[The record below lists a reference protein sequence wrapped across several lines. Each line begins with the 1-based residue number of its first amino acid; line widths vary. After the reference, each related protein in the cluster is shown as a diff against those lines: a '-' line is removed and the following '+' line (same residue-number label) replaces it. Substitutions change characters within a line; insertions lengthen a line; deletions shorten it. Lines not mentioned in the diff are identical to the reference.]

1 MTTPRPTPTLTDVAG
16 LAQVSTAT
24 VSRCLNEPDK
34 VAKATRDKV
43 LAAVSQLGYTPN
55 YAARVMASRR
65 SNTIGAIIPTMENAI
80 FARGLQAFQEELRN
94 QGYTLLVASSSYDPA
109 IEAEQIRTLVARGAD
124 GLFLIGS
131 DRDAEARAFLDTQG
145 VPTVVAWTLINRPGQ
160 ATIGFDNHAAM
171 VELAQAVI
179 QRGHRRLGVI
189 SAPIHTNDRAKARV
203 EAVISAAHAHGI
215 SKQNIPVIETPYSID
230 NGASALDQLICRP
243 KPPTAILCGN
253 DVLAIGALRAA
264 RARGLNVP
272 KDVSITGFDDIELA
286 QVAVPPL
293 TTVHVPDAEMGRAAA
308 QLLLGMVK
316 GEAMAETVALKT
328 TLRIRQSLG
337 DAPG

>member
-1 MTTPRPTPTLTDVAG
+1 M
-16 LAQVSTAT
+16 
-24 VSRCLNEPDK
+24 
-34 VAKATRDKV
+34 
-43 LAAVSQLGYTPN
+43 
-55 YAARVMASRR
+55 
-65 SNTIGAIIPTMENAI
+65 
-80 FARGLQAFQEELRN
+80 
-94 QGYTLLVASSSYDPA
+94 
-109 IEAEQIRTLVARGAD
+109 
-124 GLFLIGS
+124 
-131 DRDAEARAFLDTQG
+131 
-145 VPTVVAWTLINRPGQ
+145 
-160 ATIGFDNHAAM
+160 
-171 VELAQAVI
+171 
-179 QRGHRRLGVI
+179 
-189 SAPIHTNDRAKARV
+189 
-203 EAVISAAHAHGI
+203 
-215 SKQNIPVIETPYSID
+215 IETPYSID
-230 NGASALDQLICRP
+230 NGASALDHLLSRP

-272 KDVSITGFDDIELA
+272 KDLSITGFDDIELA